1 MIYLLITASLNNM
14 FWSDHPER
22 REQEYRTAIAESL
35 SHLPAEIQPIIVE
48 NNGKRATFLDH
59 FLHKGRH
66 VPVIYTDNN
75 ASKESKGVKELLDLQ
90 SVIRQRGIQPM
101 DFVIKLTGRYRVTSS
116 SFFERVMKEE
126 DVYDSF
132 LKFHDVVKN
141 IPDSDQAVL
150 GFYAIRSMYLSYWSP
165 KSIDIYPSAEV
176 AFARYN
182 RRSVPRLKE
191 MLTLELTCV
200 FSDDGRSLAV

>member
-1 MIYLLITASLNNM
+1 MT
-14 FWSDHPER
+14 
-22 REQEYRTAIAESL
+22 ESL
-35 SHLPAEIQPIIVE
+35 SHLPVEIQPIIVE
-48 NNGKRATFLDH
+48 NNGKRPTFLDH
-59 FLHKGRH
+59 FQHNGQM

-75 ASKESKGVKELLDLQ
+75 ALRESKGVKELLDLQ
-90 SVIRQRGIQPM
+90 TVIRRQGIQPM
-101 DFVIKLTGRYRVTSS
+101 DIIIKLTGRYRVTSS
-116 SFFERVMKEE
+116 SFFDLVKKEE
-126 DVYDSF
+126 YDSF

-141 IPDSDQAVL
+141 KPDADQAVL

-182 RRSVPRLKE
+182 RRSVPHMRE
-191 MLTLELTCV
+191 ILTLGLTCV

>member
-1 MIYLLITASLNNM
+1 MIYLVITTSLNNT

-59 FLHKGRH
+59 FLHKNRL

-75 ASKESKGVKELLDLQ
+75 AVKESKGVKELLDLQ
-90 SVIRQRGIQPM
+90 AVIRQKEIQSM
-101 DFVIKLTGRYRVTSS
+101 DIVIKLTGRYRVTSS
-116 SFFERVMKEE
+116 SFFENVMKE
-126 DVYDSF
+126 DGYDSF
-132 LKFHDVVKN
+132 IKFHDVVKN
-141 IPDSDQAVL
+141 KPDSDQAVL

-182 RRSVPRLKE
+182 RRSVPRMRE
-191 MLTLELTCV
+191 ITLLGLTCV
-200 FSDDGRSLAV
+200 FSDDGRSLPI

>member
-1 MIYLLITASLNNM
+1 MIYLIITTSLHNT

-22 REQEYRTAIAESL
+22 REQEYRTAMTESL
-35 SHLPAEIQPIIVE
+35 SHLPVEIQPIIVE
-48 NNGKRATFLDH
+48 NNGKRPTFLDH
-59 FLHKGRH
+59 FQHNGQM

-75 ASKESKGVKELLDLQ
+75 ALRESKGVKELLDLQ
-90 SVIRQRGIQPM
+90 TVIRRQGIQPM
-101 DFVIKLTGRYRVTSS
+101 DIIIKLTGRYRVTSS
-116 SFFERVMKEE
+116 SFFDLVKKEE
-126 DVYDSF
+126 YDSF

-141 IPDSDQAVL
+141 KPDADQAVL

-182 RRSVPRLKE
+182 RRSVPHMRE
-191 MLTLELTCV
+191 ILTLGLTCV

>member
-1 MIYLLITASLNNM
+1 MIYLVITTSLNNT

-22 REQEYRTAIAESL
+22 REQEYRTAMTESL

-59 FLHKGRH
+59 FLHKGKS

-75 ASKESKGVKELLDLQ
+75 AVKESKGVKELLDLQ
-90 SVIRQRGIQPM
+90 AVIRQKEIQPM
-101 DFVIKLTGRYRVTSS
+101 DIVIKLTGRYRVTSS
-116 SFFERVMKEE
+116 SFFENVMKEE
-126 DVYDSF
+126 DGYDSF

-141 IPDSDQAVL
+141 KPDSDQAVL

-191 MLTLELTCV
+191 LSSLGLTCV
-200 FSDDGRSLAV
+200 FSDDGRSLPI

>member
-1 MIYLLITASLNNM
+1 L
-14 FWSDHPER
+14 D
-22 REQEYRTAIAESL
+22 
-35 SHLPAEIQPIIVE
+35 IQV
-48 NNGKRATFLDH
+48 
-59 FLHKGRH
+59 
-66 VPVIYTDNN
+66 
-75 ASKESKGVKELLDLQ
+75 
-90 SVIRQRGIQPM
+90 VIRQQGIQPM
-101 DFVIKLTGRYRVTSS
+101 DIVIKLTGRYRVTSS
-116 SFFERVMKEE
+116 SFFDLVKKEE

-132 LKFHDVVKN
+132 LKFHDVVR
-141 IPDSDQAVL
+141 DRTDADQAVL

-191 MLTLELTCV
+191 LSTLGLTCV

>member
-1 MIYLLITASLNNM
+1 MIYLLITASLNNT

-22 REQEYRTAIAESL
+22 REQEYRTAITESL

-59 FLHKGRH
+59 FLHKGRL
-66 VPVIYTDNN
+66 VPVIYTENN
-75 ASKESKGVKELLDLQ
+75 AIKESKGVKELLDLQ
-90 SVIRQRGIQPM
+90 AVIRQRGIQPM
-101 DFVIKLTGRYRVTSS
+101 DVVIKLTGRYRVTSS
-116 SFFERVMKEE
+116 SFFELVMKEE

-141 IPDSDQAVL
+141 KADGDQAVL

-182 RRSVPRLKE
+182 RRSVPRLHE
-191 MLTLELTCV
+191 ISSLGLTCV

>member
-22 REQEYRTAIAESL
+22 REQEYRTAIMDSL

-59 FLHKGRH
+59 FQHKGKP
-66 VPVIYTDNN
+66 VDVIYTDNN

-90 SVIRQRGIQPM
+90 TVIRQRGIQPM
-101 DFVIKLTGRYRVTSS
+101 DIVIKLTGRYRVTSS
-116 SFFERVMKEE
+116 SFFELVMKEE

-132 LKFHDVVKN
+132 MKFHDVVKN
-141 IPDSDQAVL
+141 KPDSDQVVL

-182 RRSVPRLKE
+182 RRSVPR
-191 MLTLELTCV
+191 MRELSSLGLICV
-200 FSDDGRSLAV
+200 FSDDGRSLAI